1 MDEIKNQISN
11 LHKEMFILD
20 MKDKWDNNNFTE
32 YFYMK
37 NKLCE
42 LESKLWEMQ
51 HEN

>member
-20 MKDKWDNNNFTE
+20 MKDKWDNNDFTE
-32 YFYMK
+32 YSYMK